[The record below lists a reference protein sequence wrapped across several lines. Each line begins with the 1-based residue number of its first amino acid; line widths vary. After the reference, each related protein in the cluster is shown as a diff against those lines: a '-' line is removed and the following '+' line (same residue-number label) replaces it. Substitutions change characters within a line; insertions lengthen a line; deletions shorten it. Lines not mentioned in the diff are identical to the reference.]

1 MTDHATSEAVP
12 AAEASAAT
20 SSWSLPNSPRAQ
32 LLCELFAA
40 VLKVPSVGMDDDFF
54 KRGGH
59 SLLATR
65 LVSRIR
71 SMMKL
76 RLTVRDLFE
85 APTVRKLVQLLA
97 NDADAADDSGLLDP
111 MVPINAGS
119 NGRPLFCVHPVTG
132 LSWSYAALLPQL
144 GFAHPVHG
152 LQASGIT
159 APAELAP
166 SMAEWVAG
174 YVTRIRGIQPEG
186 PYRLIG
192 WSLGGVLAQAIA
204 IALREQG
211 EEVSLLALIDAYPF
225 PDQRLH
231 VDALESDEDH
241 DQFTLE
247 SLMVSFGGSVQDD
260 PDVTLKPTDVVAR
273 MAEALELKESDGAAL
288 VDAAL
293 HGSRLADTH
302 VPDTYTGRVVFFAAA
317 EGNPE
322 GLSAAIW
329 EKYVDGPIEAHRIPA
344 DHYSML
350 STPAAAEIGRILAA
364 ELAAE

>member
-1 MTDHATSEAVP
+1 MNDHPTSEAAP
-12 AAEASAAT
+12 AAEEAST
-20 SSWSLPNSPRAQ
+20 SPRSLPNSPRAQ

-85 APTVRKLVQLLA
+85 APSVRKLVQLLS
-97 NDADAADDSGLLDP
+97 NDANAADDSGLLDP
-111 MVPINAGS
+111 VVPINPGS
-119 NGRPLFCVHPVTG
+119 NDRPLFCVHPITG

-144 GFAHPVHG
+144 GFTHPVYG
-152 LQASGIT
+152 LQSSGIT
-159 APAELAP
+159 APAELAS
-166 SMAEWVAG
+166 SMVELVAG
-174 YVTRIRGIQPEG
+174 YVTRIRETQPHG

-204 IALREQG
+204 VALREQD

-225 PDQRLH
+225 PDQRIY
-231 VDALESDEDH
+231 VDAPESDEDH
-241 DQFTLE
+241 DQFILE
-247 SLMVSFGGSVQDD
+247 SLLVSFGGFVQDD
-260 PDVTLKPTDVVAR
+260 PNVTLKPSDVIER
-273 MAEALELKESDGAAL
+273 MVEALELKESDGAAL

-293 HGSRLADTH
+293 HSSRLADTH
-302 VPDTYTGRVVFFAAA
+302 VPDRFAGRVVFFAAA

-322 GLSAAIW
+322 GLSVAVW
-329 EKYVDGPIEAHRIPA
+329 EKYVDGPVEEHRIPA
-344 DHYSML
+344 DHHSML